1 MISRS
6 FALFQFSKL
15 HMRSYSLFTILL
27 LCLAIFLVD
36 FAAFYWLKSITDL
49 LDSNILKYSIHI
61 LFWFFTF
68 GLIAAIIILKLKL
81 DSITPKRKQLLISS
95 LYGLTISSF
104 IPKIIFIIVISILFV
119 TNYAITNKESLLI
132 IPLLG
137 LFAGFLPFFVIV
149 YGIFKAIYNFK
160 IHEHTL
166 LFSHLPDAFD
176 GLKIV
181 QISDLHLGSF
191 NHRFHILDRAIV
203 KINQLKPD

>member
-1 MISRS
+1 
-6 FALFQFSKL
+6 
-15 HMRSYSLFTILL
+15 MRKYSLSAILL
-27 LCLAIFLVD
+27 LCFAIFLVD
-36 FAAFYWLKSITDL
+36 YLAFFWLKSITNL
-49 LDSNILKYSIHI
+49 LESNTLKHIIHS
-61 LFWFFTF
+61 LFWFFNI
-68 GLIAAIIILKLKL
+68 GLITAIFILKLKL
-81 DSITPKRKQLLISS
+81 DSIAPKRKQLLISS

-119 TNYAITNKESLLI
+119 TNYAITNKESLVI

-166 LFSHLPDAFD
+166 THPHLPEAFN

-191 NHRFHILDRAIV
+191 
-203 KINQLKPD
+203 KPSLSCFGSCFYQN